1 MQEVE
6 TELEGGNALSEYKIN
21 NAVRGHYEFEA
32 LRSRW

>member
-21 NAVRGHYEFEA
+21 NAVRRYYGFEA
-32 LRSRW
+32 LRLRW